1 MKRVNFAEE
10 EDNFLLDN
18 IHTCRTLYDLA
29 DLFNEKFERHHTNAR
44 NISKRLSKLGAKKG
58 THNIRKDK
66 IKSKNKI
73 GTVITNKDG
82 KKARV
87 KTENGY
93 VHANTYFKEKYFPN
107 SGKNEMLIHLNG
119 DYSDFSVEN
128 IALVSKSIYSS
139 LMWRKW
145 IFENPELTKTAILTA
160 QLLEFFPDLRH
171 NENQYYKCNREA
183 IRYEK
188 S

>member
-1 MKRVNFAEE
+1 MKRVNFTEE
-10 EDNFLLDN
+10 EDIFLLDN
-18 IHTCRTLYDLA
+18 IHKCQTLYDLA
-29 DLFNEKFERHHTNAR
+29 DLFNGKFERHQTNAL
-44 NISKRLSKLGAKKG
+44 NITKRLSKLGVKKG
-58 THNIRKDK
+58 THNIRKEK

-93 VHANTYFKEKYFPN
+93 VNANTYFKEKYFPD

>member
-1 MKRVNFAEE
+1 MKRVNFTEE

-18 IHTCRTLYDLA
+18 IHKCRTLYDLT
-29 DLFNEKFERHHTNAR
+29 DLFNERFERHHTNAR

-93 VHANTYFKEKYFPN
+93 VHANTYFKNKYFPE
-107 SGKNEMLIHLNG
+107 SRKDEMLIHLNG
-119 DYSDFSVEN
+119 DYADFSRNN
-128 IALVSKSIYSS
+128 IVLVSKSIYAS
-139 LMWRKW
+139 LMWRGW
-145 IFENPELTKTAILTA
+145 VFANPELTKTAILTA

-171 NENQYYKCNREA
+171 NENQYYKCNKEA
-183 IRYEK
+183 ILYD
-188 S
+188 